1 MSEMKERMA
10 DCLKKEDFE
19 KKQIHKHI
27 FDQASFKNNAS
38 WGRYESRVPHL
49 EYTNTSLVCIK
60 GSLFGV

>member
-38 WGRYESRVPHL
+38 WGRYVSKVPHL
-49 EYTNTSLVCIK
+49 ETPNWSL
-60 GSLFGV
+60 LTRL